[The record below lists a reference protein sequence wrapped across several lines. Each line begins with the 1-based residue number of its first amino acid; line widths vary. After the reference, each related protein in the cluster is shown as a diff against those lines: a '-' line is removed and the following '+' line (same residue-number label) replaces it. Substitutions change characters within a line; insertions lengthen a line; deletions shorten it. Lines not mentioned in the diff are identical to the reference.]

1 MLERC
6 QNLQELSL
14 NRNRLTEL
22 PGSLELLTQ
31 LQKLDV
37 SHNLLAQVPGFLS
50 SMSSLKVQLLTP
62 QLEPPAVSAG
72 ALTARLERRR
82 LPSHRMVGH
91 DVVMYTQ
98 ELDFRDNP
106 LQDFS
111 SLQNFLPHVRLVTT
125 RDQVSP

>member
-50 SMSSLKVQLLTP
+50 SMSSLKVQLLDP

-72 ALTARLERRR
+72 ALIARLGRPR
-82 LPSHRMVGH
+82 LPSHHVAGH
-91 DVVMYTQ
+91 DVMYTQ

-111 SLQNFLPHVRLVTT
+111 SLHNFLPHVRLVTT